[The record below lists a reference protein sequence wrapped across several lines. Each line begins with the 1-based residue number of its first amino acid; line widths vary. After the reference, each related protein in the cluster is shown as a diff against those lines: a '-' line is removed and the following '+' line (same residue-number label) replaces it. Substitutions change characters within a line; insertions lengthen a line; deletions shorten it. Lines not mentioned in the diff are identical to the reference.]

1 VAAPGAKGRRGAEVR
16 QIDAGKDAAIEAE
29 MKAARERAVVPQ
41 ELRVQQFMEMLAEK
55 EVRNLFEK
63 ETVKLFLKFRQSTR
77 SILIYIF

>member
-1 VAAPGAKGRRGAEVR
+1 VR

-55 EVRNLFEK
+55 EV
-63 ETVKLFLKFRQSTR
+63 
-77 SILIYIF
+77 